1 MADISVENLIP
12 EMEAYKL
19 YLSSQ
24 EHGKNA
30 RALSNVKEDY
40 KRGIAERAAQI
51 LNAEDW
57 TSNEIGT
64 GIIGERVFKAVDR
77 NFNLVGRFQ
86 VRLFSSKIKE
96 KNEAAEKVLFDLYH
110 DHKEQECF
118 EQICKLFGRKYD
130 LVSYLYFIL
139 DSGRYLP
146 LRSSIFDGVF
156 TKIGIDLQTAGMCSW
171 QNYQKYLSTVAE
183 VRDAM
188 KDYYHQEE
196 VDLLDA
202 HHSCGRLHLM
212 SWINTRKRKYRLKCL

>member
-171 QNYQKYLSTVAE
+171 QNYQEYLRILKKINVSTQALI
-183 VRDAM
+183 R
-188 KDYYHQEE
+188 
-196 VDLLDA
+196 
-202 HHSCGRLHLM
+202 
-212 SWINTRKRKYRLKCL
+212 